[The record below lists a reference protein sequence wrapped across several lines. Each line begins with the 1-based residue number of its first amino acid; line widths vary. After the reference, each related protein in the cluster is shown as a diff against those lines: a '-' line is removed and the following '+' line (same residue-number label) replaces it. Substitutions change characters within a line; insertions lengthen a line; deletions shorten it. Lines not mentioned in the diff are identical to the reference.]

1 MPKIKI
7 PKSAPSLD
15 MTPMVDL
22 AFLLV
27 TFFMLTAKFRNME
40 PVEAEPPSATSE
52 IQLPEKV
59 MLVTIDKEGR
69 VFFDISGKKIREYTL
84 DHIRQRY
91 PSLQL
96 TQSQIDN
103 FINMGTFGQSVAN
116 LPKYLS
122 ADNDVKEQMDKQTK
136 GIPVDS
142 LDNQLAAWI
151 LDGYQGFL
159 DDANEQGLTEDDLKD
174 KKNGLSYAIK
184 ADAETEYA
192 KVKKVVD
199 TFRDNRIYQFNMVT
213 NLKGTDAPDAQV
225 NGDQQ

>member
-1 MPKIKI
+1 MPKIKV

-59 MLVTIDKEGR
+59 MLVTVDKEGR

-84 DHIRQRY
+84 GHLMQRY
-91 PSLQL
+91 PSMQL
-96 TQSQIDN
+96 TQTQIDN
-103 FINMGTFGQSVAN
+103 FVNMGTFGQSVAN
-116 LPKYLS
+116 LPKYLT
-122 ADNDVKEQMDKQTK
+122 ADNDMKEQMDKLTK
-136 GIPVDS
+136 GIPTDS
-142 LDNQLAAWI
+142 LDNQLSAWI

-159 DDANEQGLTEDDLKD
+159 DDANEQGLTTDDLKD

-199 TFRDNRIYQFNMVT
+199 TFRDNSIYQFNMVT
-213 NLKGTDAPDAQV
+213 NLKGSEAPDAKV
-225 NGDQQ
+225 NGDQ

>member
-1 MPKIKI
+1 MPKIKV

-59 MLVTIDKEGR
+59 MLVTVDKEGR

-84 DHIRQRY
+84 GHLMQRY
-91 PSLQL
+91 PSMQL
-96 TQSQIDN
+96 TQTQIDN
-103 FINMGTFGQSVAN
+103 FVNMGTFGQSVAN
-116 LPKYLS
+116 LPKYLT
-122 ADNDVKEQMDKQTK
+122 ADNDMKEQMDKLTK
-136 GIPVDS
+136 GIPTDS
-142 LDNQLAAWI
+142 MDNQLSAWI

-159 DDANEQGLTEDDLKD
+159 DDANEQGLTTDDLKD

-199 TFRDNRIYQFNMVT
+199 TFSDNSIYQFNMVT
-213 NLKGTDAPDAQV
+213 NLKGSEAPDAKV
-225 NGDQQ
+225 NGDQ